1 MKKILPLRKS
11 FINQIAAS
19 ILIASFSVSGYA
31 QTEEVKE
38 TKEKDKKESGKI
50 DATDKSTA
58 AIKYRRSSLHTM
70 IIEDAKLPKINII
83 LSTFNEAPFPDK
95 YNDHTVE
102 GKSFNLYN
110 YKDTNAVAAGE
121 ELSKKEQ
128 KAADKDMSPEIN
140 KYFADS
146 KTANKIIAKWFNR
159 KDNGAFDMSLIE
171 ERGMY
176 DASAQDISVASSTAR
191 GDAML
196 ADAGEE
202 LLPNTFVVVNYSKFV
217 SNEPI
222 ALAIKNSTYAIAATK
237 PGALKAVAEKA
248 ADVLYNKTKDGYS
261 VWTTAYL
268 YQINWNDSTS
278 AVFYQNYWMDDS
290 KIDPA
295 KKEAFDNG
303 DLFKLELLGFQKA
316 SILISGLGS
325 NAKDEDMIIKN
336 ATLKSIDAVY
346 AKLQRKFEKFRTK
359 TPLTSVEPVL
369 AAKIGLKEG
378 VENGDK
384 YEVLEQTVD
393 ELGKVNYKRKGVITV
408 EKNKIWNNKFAPG
421 EEPVDEEG
429 NPIKLDYNLDY
440 TSFKGG
446 KGYYPG
452 MLIRQIN

>member
-1 MKKILPLRKS
+1 MKKS
-11 FINQIAAS
+11 FITQVVAAILVVSSS
-19 ILIASFSVSGYA
+19 ISAQA
-31 QTEEVKE
+31 QTED
-38 TKEKDKKESGKI
+38 TKDKKETGKI
-50 DATDKSTA
+50 DASDKSSA

-70 IIEDAKLPKINII
+70 IIEDAKLPKIDII

-102 GKSFNLYN
+102 GKSFNLAN
-110 YKDTNAVAAGE
+110 FVVEQEVTEGE
-121 ELSKKEQ
+121 KAKKE
-128 KAADKDMSPEIN
+128 DKDLSPAIN
-140 KYFADS
+140 KYFTEN

-217 SNEPI
+217 SNEAA
-222 ALAIKNSTYAIAATK
+222 ALAIKTTAYAVASTK
-237 PGALKAVAEKA
+237 GALKVPMEKA
-248 ADVLYNKTKDGYS
+248 ADMLYEKTRHGYS

-325 NAKDEDMIIKN
+325 NAKDENMIIKN

-359 TPLTSVEPVL
+359 TPLTGVDPL
-369 AAKIGLKEG
+369 TAKIGLKEG

-384 YEVLEQTVD
+384 YEVLEQTID
-393 ELGKVNYKRKGVITV
+393 ELGKVQYKRKGVITV

-429 NPIKLDYNLDY
+429 NPIKSDYTLDY

>member
-1 MKKILPLRKS
+1 MKKLLLIRKS
-11 FINQIAAS
+11 FINQAVVTVLVAG
-19 ILIASFSVSGYA
+19 FSVSTYA
-31 QTEEVKE
+31 QKEEKVK
-38 TKEKDKKESGKI
+38 KEKTEKAPEEKKESGKI

-70 IIEDAKLPKINII
+70 IIEDAKLPKIDII
-83 LSTFNEAPFPDK
+83 LKTFNEAPFPDK

-102 GKSFNLYN
+102 GKSFNLAN
-110 YKDTNAVAAGE
+110 FLVEQEVAEGE
-121 ELSKKEQ
+121 KAKKE
-128 KAADKDMSPEIN
+128 DKDFSPAIN
-140 KYFADS
+140 KYFADN
-146 KTANKIIAKWFNR
+146 KTANKIIAKWFSR
-159 KDNGAFDMSLIE
+159 KDNGAFNMSLIE

-176 DASAQDISVASSTAR
+176 DASAQDIAVASSTAR

-222 ALAIKNSTYAIAATK
+222 ALAIKNSTYALAATK
-237 PGALKAVAEKA
+237 PGAFKEIAEKA
-248 ADVLYNKTKDGYS
+248 ADILYNKTKDGYS

-295 KKEAFDNG
+295 KKEAFDNA

-359 TPLTSVEPVL
+359 TPLTGVDPL
-369 AAKIGLKEG
+369 TAKIGLKEG

-393 ELGKVNYKRKGVITV
+393 ELGKVKYKRKGVINV

-429 NPIKLDYNLDY
+429 NPIKLDYTLDF
-440 TSFKGG
+440 TTFKGG

>member
-1 MKKILPLRKS
+1 MKKTFSRTKALINLSLITLSIVGVNQQS
-11 FINQIAAS
+11 F
-19 ILIASFSVSGYA
+19 A
-31 QTEEVKE
+31 QTEETKG
-38 TKEKDKKESGKI
+38 KEKEKKESGKI

-70 IIEDAKLPKINII
+70 IIEDAKLPKIDII
-83 LSTFNEAPFPDK
+83 LKTFNEAPFPDK
-95 YNDHTVE
+95 YNNHTVGE
-102 GKSFNLYN
+102 KSFNLAN
-110 YKDTNAVAAGE
+110 YTVEQVVAEGE
-121 ELSKKEQ
+121 KAEKE
-128 KAADKDMSPEIN
+128 DKDLSPAIN

-146 KTANKIIAKWFNR
+146 KTANKIIAKWFSR

-176 DASAQDISVASSTAR
+176 DASAQDIAVASSTAR

-222 ALAIKNSTYAIAATK
+222 ALAIKNSTYALAASK
-237 PGALKAVAEKA
+237 PGAFKEIAEKA

-295 KKEAFDNG
+295 KKEAFDNS

-316 SILISGLGS
+316 SILISGLGA

-359 TPLTSVEPVL
+359 TPLTGVDPL
-369 AAKIGLKEG
+369 TAKIGLKEG

-384 YEVLEQTVD
+384 YEVLEQTID
-393 ELGKVNYKRKGVITV
+393 ELGKVKYKRKGVINV

-429 NPIKLDYNLDY
+429 NPIKLDYTLDF
-440 TSFKGG
+440 TTFKGG

>member
-1 MKKILPLRKS
+1 MKKLLPVRKS
-11 FINQIAAS
+11 FINQVVVTVLVAG
-19 ILIASFSVSGYA
+19 FSVSTYA
-31 QTEEVKE
+31 QKEEKVK
-38 TKEKDKKESGKI
+38 KEKTEKAPEEKKESGKI

-70 IIEDAKLPKINII
+70 IIEDAKLPKIDLI
-83 LSTFNEAPFPDK
+83 LKTFNEAPFPDK
-95 YNDHTVE
+95 YNDHTAGE
-102 GKSFNLYN
+102 KSFNLAN
-110 YKDTNAVAAGE
+110 FKVEQVVVEGE
-121 ELSKKEQ
+121 KAEKE
-128 KAADKDMSPEIN
+128 DKDLSPIIN

-146 KTANKIIAKWFNR
+146 KTANKIVSKWFSR
-159 KDNGAFDMSLIE
+159 KDNGAFNMSLIE

-202 LLPNTFVVVNYSKFV
+202 LLSNTFVVVNYSKFV

-222 ALAIKNSTYAIAATK
+222 ALAIKNSTYALAATK
-237 PGALKAVAEKA
+237 PGAFKEIAEKA
-248 ADVLYNKTKDGYS
+248 ADILYNKTKDGYS

-295 KKEAFDNG
+295 KKEAFDNA

-359 TPLTSVEPVL
+359 TPLTGVDPL
-369 AAKIGLKEG
+369 TAKIGLKEG

-393 ELGKVNYKRKGVITV
+393 ELGKVKYNRKGVITV

-421 EEPVDEEG
+421 EEPLDEEG
-429 NPIKLDYNLDY
+429 NPIKSDYTLDF